1 MHVWSLRIGS
11 LFAALSLLVFAT
23 SVATAD
29 QNLKMELSEF
39 KFTPNS
45 ATLTPG
51 ETANFTLAN
60 VGRFPH
66 NLTIQAPDG
75 STTTV
80 VSANVAPGATGTGSY
95 KFAQAGTYQFWCPV
109 GQHKANGMVGTFQ
122 VNVGGGAPLPRTG
135 DLPFELVGGGL
146 AGLAGLSFVS
156 GWVLRRRA

>member
-39 KFTPNS
+39 KFTPNTAALS
-45 ATLTPG
+45 AG
-51 ETANFTLAN
+51 ETANFTLPN

-75 STTTV
+75 TTTNV

-95 KFAQAGTYQFWCPV
+95 KFTQAGTYQFWCPV

-122 VNVGGGAPLPRTG
+122 VVAAGTPLPKTG
-135 DLPFELVGGGL
+135 DLPLDLVGGGL

>member
-23 SVATAD
+23 GVALAD
-29 QNLKMELSEF
+29 QALKMELSEF

-45 ATLTPG
+45 ASLAPG
-51 ETANFTLAN
+51 ETATFTLPN

-75 STTTV
+75 TTTTV

-95 KFAQAGTYQFWCPV
+95 KFASAGTYQFWCPV
-109 GQHKANGMVGTFQ
+109 GMHRANGMTGTFQ
-122 VNVGGGAPLPRTG
+122 VSA
-135 DLPFELVGGGL
+135 
-146 AGLAGLSFVS
+146 
-156 GWVLRRRA
+156 